1 MGKFQVELM
10 RDKKGNIDSLNLS
23 DEHFVPLFE
32 YNENYIIERVKSPS
46 VFNPKVWKQ
55 TFNKSLTRNIVRA
68 DIIHTYLGLT
78 LALKTFSRSQ
88 QVQVLEFAGLHSYT
102 ERSELLRVHL
112 KELWSRLQ
120 HTKLTRLDIALDWEK
135 IPYKVLKALKSN
147 REPFKWLNSEYF
159 KTPKEGKKNYYIN
172 IVAYDKALK
181 ENLPEPMER
190 LEFSFGASFFK
201 YQDKNG
207 ETKTYCLKD
216 LPIVI
221 EKMEKA
227 IKKKIGVSVKINPLF
242 SHA

>member
-1 MGKFQVELM
+1 MTLAM
-10 RDKKGNIDSLNLS
+10 KKIGVIDSLNLS
-23 DEHFVPLFE
+23 DEHFVSMLE
-32 YNENYIIERVKSPS
+32 YNEDYIIETVKSPS
-46 VFNPKVWKQ
+46 VFNPKVWKK
-55 TFNKSLTRNIVRA
+55 TFNKSLTRSIVRA

-88 QVQVLEFAGLHSYT
+88 KVQVLEFAGLHGYT
-102 ERSELLRVHL
+102 ERSELLNVHL
-112 KELWSRLQ
+112 KELWGRLQ
-120 HTKLTRLDIALDWEK
+120 HTRIVRIDIALDWEK

-147 REPFKWLNSEYF
+147 REPFEWLNSEYF
-159 KTPKEGKKNYYIN
+159 KTAKEGKKNYYIN

-201 YQDKNG
+201 G
-207 ETKTYCLKD
+207 MCLKD
-216 LPIVI
+216 LPQAI